1 MPRVLPS
8 EVVKTIDLFYPSQSS
23 KSDSFEI
30 DFVNALQM
38 GSILDLIDRIPPELI
53 NLEGEE
59 YIFYLSSLSALRAAL
74 SKLQSTGGSVRL
86 IKLKGFGN
94 MNPLSSLRNL
104 LEKLPDQFPSLST
117 PGLLFISDMDLRDE
131 LRMDISIA
139 NQALSNEEWKPAT
152 IIAGSAV
159 EALLLW
165 SLQQPQIT
173 KLQIKNA
180 ISNALSKKLINK
192 DPGQD
197 IENWTLH
204 PLIEVAGDLKIIKNN
219 TVNQCR
225 LARDFRNLIH
235 PGKGIRLGQKCNRA
249 TALTAIAALEHVIN
263 DLTT

>member
-1 MPRVLPS
+1 MCIR
-8 EVVKTIDLFYPSQSS
+8 
-23 KSDSFEI
+23 
-30 DFVNALQM
+30 
-38 GSILDLIDRIPPELI
+38 DR
-53 NLEGEE
+53 
-59 YIFYLSSLSALRAAL
+59 
-74 SKLQSTGGSVRL
+74 
-86 IKLKGFGN
+86 
-94 MNPLSSLRNL
+94 
-104 LEKLPDQFPSLST
+104 
-117 PGLLFISDMDLRDE
+117 DLRDE